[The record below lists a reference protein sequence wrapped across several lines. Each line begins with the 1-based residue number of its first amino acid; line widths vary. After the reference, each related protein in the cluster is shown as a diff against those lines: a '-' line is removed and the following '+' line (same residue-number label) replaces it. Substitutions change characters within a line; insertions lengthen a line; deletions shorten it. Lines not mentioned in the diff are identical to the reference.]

1 LASYDAL
8 KRPNDQGN
16 RAAATGL
23 ESRKRANRR
32 SG

>member
-1 LASYDAL
+1 MRANEAVKFS
-8 KRPNDQGN
+8 DQGN

-23 ESRKRANRR
+23 DYRKRANRR